1 MSSGEDKY
9 GDPETRQRILEATWS
24 LIPKHGSSLR
34 LIDVAN
40 AAGVS
45 RQALYLHFGDRSGLL
60 VGLVLHM
67 DKTLELGKHLAD
79 VFGAATGVEGLER
92 MVELVST
99 YTAKIESVAQVLDAE
114 QHHDK
119 ALAAAWRNRMDSRRA
134 VLRTVIERIEAEGQL
149 ADEWTVE
156 KASDLFYAV
165 TMPGLWTELVRQV
178 GWTPDQYSE
187 HVTKLLKGSL
197 IKD

>member
-1 MSSGEDKY
+1 MSSGEAEY
-9 GDPETRQRILEATWS
+9 GDPETRQRILEAAWRRN
-24 LIPKHGSSLR
+24 PKRGSSLR

-114 QHHDK
+114 QHQDK

-134 VLRTVIERIEAEGQL
+134 VLRTVIERIAAEGRL
-149 ADEWTVE
+149 ADGREG
-156 KASDLFYAV
+156 KQAAHLFYAV
-165 TMPGLWTELVRQV
+165 TMT
-178 GWTPDQYSE
+178 
-187 HVTKLLKGSL
+187 
-197 IKD
+197 